1 MINAILKGIMSMITG
16 LVTVIL
22 TPIDAVI
29 TSYLP
34 QMEAAFEAI
43 NQMFTLASNYVGFAV
58 SMTGLD
64 NDTLSL
70 IVMYY
75 TFKLSVP
82 LIISTV
88 KLAIKWYDKIK
99 P

>member
-34 QMEAAFEAI
+34 QMEASFEAI